1 MTASSIVNSLGLIL
15 DIIGALLL
23 LKYGI
28 PNKIDPEG
36 HINLILEQEDEAEK
50 EKAKVYKKWSDR
62 AVRLIVLGF
71 VVQLV
76 SNFL

>member
-1 MTASSIVNSLGLIL
+1 MAFGSIVNSLGLIL

-50 EKAKVYKKWSDR
+50 GKAKVYEKRSDI
-62 AVRLIVLGF
+62 AVILIILGF
-71 VVQLV
+71 VLQLV
-76 SNFL
+76 SNFI